1 MPDPIPPPA
10 AGRPADVPHLLSQAV
25 SDGDLD
31 AAVALYES
39 VAVLVLWNDTTAT
52 RPAQVRAALSSV
64 LAAKVPLRR
73 EPGDICLVGSHA
85 MLTGRWN
92 LRGSGPD
99 LTRLDIFGWQHS
111 LVRRSLTGD
120 WRFLVD
126 CWSVDSS
133 LALPPHTG

>member
-1 MPDPIPPPA
+1 MA
-10 AGRPADVPHLLSQAV
+10 SL
-25 SDGDLD
+25 
-31 AAVALYES
+31 
-39 VAVLVLWNDTTAT
+39 
-52 RPAQVRAALSSV
+52 SV

-133 LALPPHTG
+133 LALPPHTGRALPSAARGRSLAQEG